1 VAWNKILVSKQEGGL
16 GIKNIEVWNK
26 ASMLNH
32 IWNLFSKAGSLW
44 VAWTEVNWLKGRSFW
59 KIPIPSS
66 CSWSWNKILKLR
78 DLAKDFIQFKVGNG
92 SRVFL
97 WLDHWHPVGYLLDT
111 FGYRIV
117 YDSGFPLQSK
127 LDVII
132 KNGKWFW
139 PRARSNAIV
148 EVQSRL
154 PDVDIGDAD
163 LPMWNSRSGQ

>member
-1 VAWNKILVSKQEGGL
+1 LEDSY
-16 GIKNIEVWNK
+16 
-26 ASMLNH
+26 
-32 IWNLFSKAGSLW
+32 
-44 VAWTEVNWLKGRSFW
+44 SF
-59 KIPIPSS
+59 
-66 CSWSWNKILKLR
+66 LM
-78 DLAKDFIQFKVGNG
+78 
-92 SRVFL
+92 FL
-97 WLDHWHPVGYLLDT
+97 DLLDT